1 MLLVFLMSTTVLC
14 GKIIPMNLS
23 SNYCTVVKCKGYARW
38 LDLVTVGEVTIID
51 LRGSWSVAN
60 LATDYTIKYTSNNTL
75 QVSLLSDGDFKI
87 NYQNAV

>member
-1 MLLVFLMSTTVLC
+1 MVGLLVSLMSTTVLC
-14 GKIIPMNLS
+14 GKIIPTNLS
-23 SNYCTVVKCKGYARW
+23 SNYCTVVKGYVRW

-51 LRGSWSVAN
+51 LIGSWSVAN
-60 LATDYTIKYTSNNTL
+60 LATDYTIKHTSNNTL

>member
-1 MLLVFLMSTTVLC
+1 MSTTVLC
-14 GKIIPMNLS
+14 GKIIPTNLS
-23 SNYCTVVKCKGYARW
+23 SNYCTVVKEYVRW

>member
-1 MLLVFLMSTTVLC
+1 ME
-14 GKIIPMNLS
+14 KIIPTNLS

-75 QVSLLSDGDFKI
+75 QVSLLLDGDFKI
-87 NYQNAV
+87 NY